1 MDAALSAVA
10 NVLRDNGW
18 SVTDA
23 VDIRKQGLSF
33 DFIAE
38 NEAAVVFGAPA
49 EVEALEESTR
59 RLVAEVAAV
68 TQRRS
73 VGVKAWEAYLLLA
86 CTGDLLAREN
96 AVQSVQHDLAY
107 CRKIVLS
114 TDEIEAAPDPH
125 SAAQRLVAFLLPL
138 RLTDRVF
145 FTDVRRALAERL
157 EANGIDRRLAADLVG
172 HFDESSCRCGERMK
186 AFSADDPGRTG

>member
-1 MDAALSAVA
+1 MDVALSAVA

-18 SVTDA
+18 SVRDA

-33 DFIAE
+33 EFIAE

-49 EVEALEESTR
+49 EVETLEETAR

-96 AVQSVQHDLAY
+96 TVQSVQHDLAY

-114 TDEIEAAPDPH
+114 AGEIEAASDPH

-138 RLTDRVF
+138 RLTNRVF
-145 FTDVRRALAERL
+145 FTDVRRGLAERL
-157 EANGIDRRLAADLVG
+157 DANGIDRRLAAELVG
-172 HFDESSCRCGERMK
+172 HFDESSCGCGERMK
-186 AFSADDPGRTG
+186 AFAADDPGRIG

>member
-1 MDAALSAVA
+1 MDSALSTVA
-10 NVLRDNGW
+10 SVFRNSGW
-18 SVTDA
+18 SVTHHDELR
-23 VDIRKQGLSF
+23 VQGLSF

-38 NEAAVVFGAPA
+38 SEAAVLFAAGA
-49 EVEALEESTR
+49 EVDLLKESTR

-73 VGVKAWEAYLLLA
+73 AGVKAWEAYLLLA
-86 CTGDLLAREN
+86 CTGDLLEHEN

-107 CRKIVLS
+107 CRKIVIS
-114 TDEIEAAPDPH
+114 ADEIETAQDPH

-138 RLTDRVF
+138 RPTDRVL
-145 FTDVRRALAERL
+145 FTDVRRALAQRL
-157 EANGIDRRLAADLVG
+157 EAHGVDGALAAELVG

-186 AFSADDPGRTG
+186 AFVGDDSGRAE

>member
-1 MDAALSAVA
+1 MDTALSAVV
-10 NVLRDNGW
+10 NVLGDNGW
-18 SVTDA
+18 SVTDV

-33 DFIAE
+33 EFIAE

-49 EVEALEESTR
+49 EVDTLEENAR

-114 TDEIEAAPDPH
+114 AGGIEAASDPY

-138 RLTDRVF
+138 RLADRVPF
-145 FTDVRRALAERL
+145 SDVRRALAERL
-157 EANGIDRRLAADLVG
+157 EANGIDRELAAELVG
-172 HFDESSCRCGERMK
+172 HFDESSCGCGERMK
-186 AFSADDPGRTG
+186 VFASDDSGRTG